1 MAICKRC
8 NKRKEVCSCFSDP
21 RVLQAHEKTRQEE
34 QRLQGL
40 KEAAE
45 SKAQAEEEQELRK
58 YCADSL
64 CMACELCIWTST
76 TANAT
81 AAKWARS
88 YKAIRELPMEE
99 RQSRVEAYAKEE
111 RDYLVWQRQ
120 QDGGKLPWMTSQFYV
135 TTTHDRKRGWT
146 PAQYLEYVTSARVQ
160 LIENGESPAKAA
172 PFTNGEP
179 RARKFC
185 RSKPQGRML
194 LEPCFKYT
202 RKDFKKA
209 TQPAATIAARVQKH
223 WDLKGRLRCDI
234 CGGLNHSARDKKRC
248 PMQQAD

>member
-1 MAICKRC
+1 MAICKLC
-8 NKRKEVCSCFSDP
+8 NKRTEVCSCRSDP
-21 RVLQAHEKTRQEE
+21 RYLQAQEKTRQEV

-120 QDGGKLPWMTSQFYV
+120 QDCGKLPWMTS
-135 TTTHDRKRGWT
+135 
-146 PAQYLEYVTSARVQ
+146 
-160 LIENGESPAKAA
+160 IENGKSPAKAA

-179 RARKFC
+179 CARKFC

-209 TQPAATIAARVQKH
+209 TQPTATIAARVQKH

-234 CGGLNHSARDKKRC
+234 CGGLNHSARDKTRC
-248 PMQQAD
+248 PIQQAD